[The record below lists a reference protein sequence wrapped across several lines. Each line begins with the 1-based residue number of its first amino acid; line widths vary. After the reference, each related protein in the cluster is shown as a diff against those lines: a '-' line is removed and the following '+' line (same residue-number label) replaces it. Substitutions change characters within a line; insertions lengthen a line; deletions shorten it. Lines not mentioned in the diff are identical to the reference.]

1 MIVGRRVADTSILR
15 PLSEPGLWLRLL
27 ADDRGLRTRLAPLAA
42 ATRVWRDF
50 FTTPTQVYREGYKF
64 IRSGWD
70 KA

>member
-1 MIVGRRVADTSILR
+1 
-15 PLSEPGLWLRLL
+15 L

-50 FTTPTQVYREGYKF
+50 FTTPTQVYREDYKF